1 MNRLLASAALAAF
14 LVSPALAQQ
23 QPPSETVPSSSVTAE
38 GSVRIEGIAPEKVL
52 GAIDTKALVDADLD
66 TEARTEAQP
75 PADATA
81 EAPAPK
87 TQVTVDTS
95 VQQTATATIETK
107 TEVIEP
113 VTDRPQLD
121 AANPIAPEVQAVV
134 EAGAR
139 YTTED
144 IAAAQLAAVL
154 ATPAS
159 VPTTTITTTTTT
171 QKPNN

>member
-1 MNRLLASAALAAF
+1 MNRLLVSAALAAIIAT
-14 LVSPALAQQ
+14 PALAQQ
-23 QPPSETVPSSSVTAE
+23 QPPTDTVPSSSVTAE
-38 GSVRIEGIAPEKVL
+38 GNVRVEGVTPGKVL
-52 GAIDTKALVDADLD
+52 GAIDTQALVEAEAEATADAK
-66 TEARTEAQP
+66 P
-75 PADATA
+75 PADIAA

-113 VTDRPQLD
+113 VSDRPQLD